1 MKTKHS
7 KYFELNAEEAIKKFF
22 KKVSIERYIALFF
35 LALLFCFY
43 IYGFFNFEDEAI
55 QTALEYI
62 SPIVLLIVFF

>member
-43 IYGFFNFEDEAI
+43 IYMVFSI
-55 QTALEYI
+55 LKMKLSRLPWST
-62 SPIVLLIVFF
+62 SVLLYC